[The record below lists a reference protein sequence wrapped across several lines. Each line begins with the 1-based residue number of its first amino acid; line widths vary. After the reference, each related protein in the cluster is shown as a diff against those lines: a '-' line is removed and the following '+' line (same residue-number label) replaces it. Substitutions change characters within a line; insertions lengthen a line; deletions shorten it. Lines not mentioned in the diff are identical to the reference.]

1 MSPLPSISTIH
12 HAVHGFLERTLVR
25 TTILWGVSSVLAVLL
40 VAWLFAGGDGWQ
52 SRTALPLV
60 LDVLLVGGLG
70 ALFVLLRRRGRQLL
84 REQRVSAEM
93 EGATGLASG
102 VVQGALE
109 LSRGMPDGVSRAL
122 AGRMQQRT
130 VARLDLPVEVLA
142 GKMGH
147 EFMVGARRALR
158 ALMLATPLVVLA
170 GVLAPQRSI
179 QAWSGLLRPIALL
192 SGPELPPITL
202 TPGDAEVLRGAA
214 LTVTVGAPLRDSVTI
229 HWQAAGDVA
238 RSEALSVIDGR
249 ANRIFDEISAG
260 TTYWAEAPDG
270 ARTPRHTITPID
282 PLFVTDVTV
291 RLHFPDYI
299 GRPMEEYRGDLPP
312 FLVPSGTVLEIEGR
326 ASRTLSEGSLRPET
340 RQVVNQAPDGSSP
353 SGASAGSGAEIPLD
367 LDGSGFST
375 RWTPTTDGLWGW
387 SFRDSDGGG
396 AAATPQPLMVTVV
409 PDLSPT
415 IQILYPQ
422 PDTLLPLNLRQPLVL
437 EAADDYGLRTLE
449 LVAWRVDALG
459 EVHPSIR
466 QSVDMGGT
474 RGAMARPLL
483 DVSGWQL
490 LPGDE
495 VHYYAQ
501 VVDIHPRGQS
511 ARSGENVLRM
521 PAPEE
526 MRRDAQMRLEDA
538 AARLDELRNRADQ
551 AAENTRDL
559 ERQAQAPDRQEGE
572 PVEQREG
579 DQASFQEREDVRS
592 ALEDQQQMM
601 AEVDSINSQLEEM
614 ARALEDAGATDPEF
628 SEDIDELQRI
638 LEELGGTELQDRME
652 QLLEQIDQMDRSDAQ
667 QALEELS
674 GEQEDF
680 RQRLEEALE
689 RAQRA
694 AMEQEFRNTVDEAEQ
709 LAEEQQAL
717 ADAMQEGSDLET
729 RAEQQ
734 QELEAR
740 AEDMSERMD
749 ELSDQLLEMGE
760 QEAFQGIQEAQ
771 QSTQEAMQAMQQAM
785 QQAQQ
790 GQQQQA
796 GEAAQQAAQ
805 EMSEAAQEMMQA
817 QQQLMQER
825 ASAFET
831 ALQQT
836 SQDALALARRQGELQ
851 EQMRG
856 SSPEQMAEL
865 RGDVQAVRQGLENLA
880 QNLDLA
886 ARMAGG
892 DQRETSAT
900 MGQALEALD
909 QALSSLDSNSS
920 TQPSPFSASEQAI
933 SSLNNVALSA
943 MAAAQSLQEGGEQG
957 SSSEEMM
964 EQMQELAQEQ
974 ADLNN
979 QASQMMPMQLPPQQQ
994 QQQMEQMAQQQQQI
1008 AADLGQMSNQE
1019 GDEGPLGD
1027 IEAMAAEAEQLA
1039 QELAGGR
1046 LEPEVRQR
1054 QERLFH
1060 RLLDAG
1066 RSLQKEEESTER
1078 ESTQAEAFER
1088 GAVGQL
1094 SGDDLGLL
1102 RFPMPDAAAL
1112 SRLPPAARALVLQY
1126 FQRLN
1131 SGGGGAIAPADV
1143 TGPGT
1148 TGSGGGSGGMR

>member
-1 MSPLPSISTIH
+1 MSPLPSIST
-12 HAVHGFLERTLVR
+12 VHDSVRSFLERALIRGAV
-25 TTILWGVSSVLAVLL
+25 LWGTSIALGVLL
-40 VAWLFAGGDGWQ
+40 LAWLMAGGDGWGP
-52 SRTALPLV
+52 RTPLPLL
-60 LDVLLVGGLG
+60 LDVVLIAALG
-70 ALFVLLRRRGRQLL
+70 AGVVLLRRRRDDLL
-84 REQRVSAEM
+84 REPRVSAEM
-93 EGATGLASG
+93 EGATGLAPG

-109 LSRGMPDGVSRAL
+109 LSRDLPHGVSTAL
-122 AGRMQQRT
+122 VGKMQRT
-130 VARLDLPVEVLA
+130 TIARLDLPVEALA
-142 GKMGH
+142 GRMG
-147 EFMVGARRALR
+147 EDFAAGTRKALR
-158 ALMLATPLVVLA
+158 VLMLAAPLVVLV
-170 GVLAPQRSI
+170 GVLSPQRSV
-179 QAWSGLLRPIALL
+179 QAWSGLVQPLALL
-192 SGPELPPITL
+192 SGPELPPIVM
-202 TPGDAEVLRGAA
+202 TPGDAEVLRGAP
-214 LTVTVGAPLRDSVTI
+214 LPVTVSAPLRETVTI

-238 RSEALSVIDGR
+238 RSEELTVVDGR
-249 ANRIFDEISAG
+249 AGRIFSEISAG
-260 TTYWAEAPDG
+260 TTYWAVAPDG
-270 ARTPRHTITPID
+270 AQTPRHTITPID

-291 RLHFPDYI
+291 RLHFPEYI
-299 GRPMEEYRGDLPP
+299 GRPVEEYRGDLPP
-312 FLVPSGTVLEIEGR
+312 FLIPAGTVLEVEGR
-326 ASRTLSEGSLRPET
+326 ASRPLSEGSLRPENAPVA
-340 RQVVNQAPDGSSP
+340 QQNPDGSE
-353 SGASAGSGAEIPLD
+353 GAAAPGTPANGGALVALD
-367 LDGSGFST
+367 LEGSTFSA
-375 RWTPTTDGLWGW
+375 RWTPRQNGIWGW

-396 AAATPQPLMVTVV
+396 AAATPQPLMITVM
-409 PDLSPT
+409 PDMAPT
-415 IQILYPQ
+415 VQIVYPQ

-437 EAADDYGLRTLE
+437 EAGDDYGLRSLE

-466 QSVDMGGT
+466 QSIDLGGT

-483 DVSGWQL
+483 DVNAWGL

-501 VVDIHPRGQS
+501 VADIHPSGQT

-559 ERQAQAPDRQEGE
+559 ERQAQAPERREGE
-572 PVEQREG
+572 PFDQQQQG
-579 DQASFQEREDVRS
+579 DQASFQEREDVRN
-592 ALEDQQQMM
+592 ALEDQQEMM
-601 AEVDSINSQLEEM
+601 AAVDSINAQLEEM

-628 SEDIDELQRI
+628 SEDIEELQQI

-667 QALEELS
+667 KALEQLS
-674 GEQEDF
+674 GEQEDM

-717 ADAMQEGSDLET
+717 ADAMSQGDDLER

-734 QELEAR
+734 AALEDQA
-740 AEDMSERMD
+740 AEMSERMD
-749 ELSDQLLEMGE
+749 ELGDQLLEMGE
-760 QEAFQGIQEAQ
+760 QEAFMGLQEAQ
-771 QSTQEAMQAMQQAM
+771 ESTLESMRAMQQAM

-805 EMSEAAQEMMQA
+805 EMSDAAREMLEA
-817 QQQLMQER
+817 QQQMMAER
-825 ASAFET
+825 ANAFEQ

-836 SQDALALARRQGELQ
+836 SQDALSLARRQGELQ
-851 EQMRG
+851 ERMRG
-856 SSPEQMAEL
+856 SSPDQMAEL

-886 ARMAGG
+886 ARLAGG
-892 DQRETSAT
+892 DQRETAAT
-900 MGQALEALD
+900 MGQALESLD
-909 QALSSLDSNSS
+909 QALSALDSNSN
-920 TQPSPFSASEQAI
+920 TQPSPFAASEQAI
-933 SSLNNVALSA
+933 NSLNDVALSA
-943 MAAAQSLQEGGEQG
+943 LAAAQALQEGGQQG
-957 SSSEEMM
+957 SSTEEMM
-964 EQMQELAQEQ
+964 EQMQDLAQQQ
-974 ADLNN
+974 ADVNN
-979 QASQMMPMQLPPQQQ
+979 QASQMMPMQLPQQQQ

-1019 GDEGPLGD
+1019 GEDGPLGD

-1046 LEPEVRQR
+1046 LEPEVRER

-1078 ESTQAEAFER
+1078 ESAAAEAFDR
-1088 GAVGQL
+1088 GAVGAL
-1094 SGDDLGLL
+1094 SSDDLGLV

-1131 SGGGGAIAPADV
+1131 AGGSPAAAPAPVGVGGGA
-1143 TGPGT
+1143 
-1148 TGSGGGSGGMR
+1148 GG